1 MRHDIE
7 PLRAALRARA
17 AEVAQCLPQPLPG
30 RNAAACGAT
39 IVETASPAL
48 IFAKR
53 WRPDGT
59 CADYDRARA
68 VNLAA
73 APLADLVALAGLL
86 EHLADRRR
94 CCIVRAAIAAPAR
107 VSGVRRLLHP
117 DPDTG
122 EAATLA
128 EVPRRWC
135 ALDLDSVPLPE
146 GTDPR
151 DLERCARHALALL
164 PPAFRAA
171 RCIVQATSGH
181 GIKPGARLRLWFWL
195 SRPTLGADL
204 AAWLAGFPVDAS
216 CFRAAQPHYTAAPLF
231 DGRPD
236 PLPRR
241 LALLPGADAV
251 AVPSPGLLRRP
262 PPAPPRPTRAGDT
275 GDGAR
280 ALAWATRE
288 IARQREGAR
297 HDTALR
303 VAGWLAGKARSGEV
317 PPSAIIGAIAAGLVA
332 AGKDAREAEAIAAY
346 VLRGEGLA

>member
-1 MRHDIE
+1 
-7 PLRAALRARA
+7 
-17 AEVAQCLPQPLPG
+17 V
-30 RNAAACGAT
+30 T
-39 IVETASPAL
+39 VVKTASPAL
-48 IFAKR
+48 ILAKR

-59 CADYDRARA
+59 CADYDRART
-68 VNLAA
+68 VNLTPAA
-73 APLADLVALAGLL
+73 LADLGALALLL
-86 EHLADRRR
+86 ERLAGRPR
-94 CCIVRAAIAAPAR
+94 CCLVRAAIADATRA
-107 VSGVRRLLHP
+107 SGVRRLLHS

-151 DLERCARHALALL
+151 DLERCARHVLALL
-164 PPAFRAA
+164 PPAFRDA
-171 RCIVQATSGH
+171 RCIVKATTGH
-181 GIKPGARLRLWFWL
+181 GIKPGARLRLWCWL
-195 SRPTLGADL
+195 SRPTLGAEM

-231 DGRPD
+231 EGRPD

-251 AVPSPGLLRRP
+251 AVPSPALLRRS

-303 VAGWLAGKARSGEV
+303 VAGWLAGKARRGEV
-317 PPSAIIGAIAAGLVA
+317 PASAIPGAISAGLVA
-332 AGKDAREAEAIAAY
+332 AGKDAREAEAIAGY
-346 VLRGEGLA
+346 VLRGRGWA